1 MEMFLERRKFASVL
15 VSLTLA
21 LFLVMASCAPS
32 LEPAPTPSSEPS
44 SEPAPTPS
52 PESALDPAPE
62 PTPESE
68 VTPEESSNVAKDG
81 PMLSGIL
88 KRNCQDTQLS
98 LSDNYDEAGLQVGEK
113 AIDFRLTDINS
124 TEFQLSQ
131 LLVEKPVVMVF
142 GSFT

>member
-1 MEMFLERRKFASVL
+1 
-15 VSLTLA
+15 
-21 LFLVMASCAPS
+21 
-32 LEPAPTPSSEPS
+32 
-44 SEPAPTPS
+44 
-52 PESALDPAPE
+52 
-62 PTPESE
+62 
-68 VTPEESSNVAKDG
+68 
-81 PMLSGIL
+81 MLSGIL